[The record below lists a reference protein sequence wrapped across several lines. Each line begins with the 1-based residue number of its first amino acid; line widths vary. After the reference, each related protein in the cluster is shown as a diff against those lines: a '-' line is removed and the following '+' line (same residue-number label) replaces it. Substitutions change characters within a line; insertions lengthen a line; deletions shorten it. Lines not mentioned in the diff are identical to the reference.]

1 MVIHKVNMVIYCWQ
15 INRYRMEME
24 DMESSWQKKLDE
36 QKAEKEVELHIV
48 LTDYGFKL
56 IACYFS
62 NLL

>member
-1 MVIHKVNMVIYCWQ
+1 
-15 INRYRMEME
+15 MEME